1 MENIA
6 DSKNFYYICVTMKNL
21 KNIPILL
28 FVTAILFSYSTAVAD
43 DNSAIFEELDKTIQE
58 SEHYVN
64 IKIAHICSIEQQL
77 ENDNLTTLQR
87 YNLYKRLFNEYRAFQ
102 CDRAMDM
109 LNKRYELSSKM
120 GNRSLMVDDQ
130 IDRARLYATSGM
142 YFEAGDM
149 LDHGIDTLSLT
160 KAQKI
165 AYYEAQQRF
174 HSDFWHYTSD
184 IDKRNLSGVKK
195 EYYRRRILEL
205 TTPDDPMHQY
215 ITVRNLTESGQWS
228 EAEVINMMLLSN
240 YQPNQHE
247 YAMYAYDR
255 ARILEALE
263 RRDQMREWFARSAMA
278 DIRTATKDNAS
289 LCSLA
294 QTLLEIDDID
304 HAFHYIFFSLNDAV
318 FYNAK
323 LRPWQISS
331 IVPSI
336 EQAYQAKQR
345 ANREEL
351 LLEQRYSR
359 RLLIIISI
367 LAIALLGICIYLVM
381 LLDRYRRNTRKIGE
395 MNDRITTTNATLQSL
410 NAQLESVNNQLSE
423 ANAVKEEYI
432 ALFLSMC
439 SDYIEK
445 MKAMQRNVRRKL
457 SQGKGA
463 ELEKELSQS
472 SLVDDELNNF
482 YEMFDNAFLSL
493 YPNFVEE
500 FNALLRP
507 DSQIKPKGGGK
518 LSTELRI
525 FALIRLGITD
535 SSRIASLLRY
545 SVNTIYNYR
554 ARIKNNALCDR
565 DTFEQRIMT
574 IGK

>member
-1 MENIA
+1 MKRLKLLPLLTLLLLSVYSTTAENI
-6 DSKNFYYICVTMKNL
+6 
-21 KNIPILL
+21 
-28 FVTAILFSYSTAVAD
+28 
-43 DNSAIFEELDKTIQE
+43 AIFEELDQIIQQSE
-58 SEHYVN
+58 SFVN
-64 IKIAHICSIEQQL
+64 EKLARISYIEKQL
-77 ENDNLTTLQR
+77 DNSRLTSLQR
-87 YNLYKRLFNEYRAFQ
+87 YNLYKTLYKEYYAFQ
-102 CDRAMDM
+102 FDRAMDV
-109 LNKRYELSSKM
+109 LGKRYALSQQM
-120 GNRSLMVDDQ
+120 GNRALMIDDQ

-149 LDHGIDTLSLT
+149 LDNHIDTLCLT
-160 KAQKI
+160 RQQKI

-184 IDKRNLSGVKK
+184 LEKKQLSGVKK
-195 EYYRRRILEL
+195 VYYREQILKL
-205 TTPDDPMHQY
+205 TSPDDPIYQY
-215 ITVRNLTESGQWS
+215 ITVRNLTESGLWS
-228 EAEVINMMLLSN
+228 EAEVLNMLLLSN
-240 YQPNQHE
+240 YQPTEHE

-255 ARILEALE
+255 ARILEALD
-263 RRDQMREWFARSAMA
+263 RRDEMREWFARSAMA
-278 DIRTATKDNAS
+278 DIHTATKDNAA

-336 EQAYQAKQR
+336 EQAYQNKQR
-345 ANREEL
+345 HNREEL
-351 LLEQRYSR
+351 LREQQFSH
-359 RLLIIISI
+359 RLLIIISV
-367 LAIALLGICIYLVM
+367 LAVALLGICIYLVVM
-381 LLDRYRRNTRKIGE
+381 LGRYRRNTQKIRE
-395 MNDRITTTNATLQSL
+395 MNERITTTNAALKSL
-410 NAQLESVNNQLSE
+410 NEQLELVNSDLSE

-445 MKAMQRNVRRKL
+445 LKAMQRNVRRKL

-463 ELEKELSQS
+463 ELEKEFS
-472 SLVDDELNNF
+472 SSNLMDEELNNF

-493 YPNFVEE
+493 YPNFVDE
-500 FNALLRP
+500 FNSLLKP
-507 DSQIKPKGGGK
+507 DTYIKPKKGEK
-518 LSTELRI
+518 LNTELRI

-554 ARIKNNALCDR
+554 ARTKNNALCDR